1 MNLDGVR
8 GIFQILLPFELFL
21 PIPSLSTTSSVHL
34 ICRPGV
40 ASSTWSVAVPSFSA
54 LNLSVPEIRTEEWFS
69 CETAGDSN

>member
-1 MNLDGVR
+1 MNVDGVY

-40 ASSTWSVAVPSFSA
+40 VSSTWSVVVPSFSA
-54 LNLSVPEIRTEEWFS
+54 LNLSVPGIRTEEWFS